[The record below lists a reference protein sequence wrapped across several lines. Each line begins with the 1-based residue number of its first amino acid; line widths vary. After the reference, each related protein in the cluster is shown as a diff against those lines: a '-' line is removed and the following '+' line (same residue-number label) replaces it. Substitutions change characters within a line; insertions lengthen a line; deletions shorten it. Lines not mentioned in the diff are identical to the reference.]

1 MTTNVLIYTVATD
14 INEERLFVKLDAVCV
29 EGCVFHLL
37 GTDKT
42 NEPFVAWATVN
53 DHNFQVHKID
63 EDKYGY
69 SALQRVTKRIFL
81 DNNIDKLLVHE
92 INASTLDL
100 THLARDKDIKI
111 VVF

>member
-29 EGCVFHLL
+29 ESCVFHLL

-42 NEPFVAWATVN
+42 NEPFVVWATAN
-53 DHNFQVHKID
+53 DHNFQIHKIN
-63 EDKYGY
+63 ENKYGY
-69 SALQRVTKRIFL
+69 SALQVVAKNIL
-81 DNNIDKLLVHE
+81 LNNNIDKLLVHE

-100 THLARDKDIKI
+100 THLARNKDIKV

>member
-42 NEPFVAWATVN
+42 NEPFVAWATAKLYSLGLVTTLLSML
-53 DHNFQVHKID
+53 QPCID
-63 EDKYGY
+63 FVLPSYVKFH
-69 SALQRVTKRIFL
+69 V
-81 DNNIDKLLVHE
+81 LV
-92 INASTLDL
+92 
-100 THLARDKDIKI
+100 
-111 VVF
+111 